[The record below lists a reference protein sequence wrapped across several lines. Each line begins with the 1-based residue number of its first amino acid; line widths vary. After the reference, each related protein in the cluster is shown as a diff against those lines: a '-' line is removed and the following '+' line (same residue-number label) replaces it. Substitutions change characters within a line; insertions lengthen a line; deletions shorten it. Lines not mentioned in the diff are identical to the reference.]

1 MATAVSISPSMRE
14 IMRIPIDVS
23 MSTHAKIDWLPNF
36 WNRLIRPHAT
46 RNMIAQTIC
55 MTTLPDVGLPFM
67 RSDNWKKPSAE
78 MSSAKM
84 ICRR

>member
-1 MATAVSISPSMRE
+1 
-14 IMRIPIDVS
+14 
-23 MSTHAKIDWLPNF
+23 
-36 WNRLIRPHAT
+36 
-46 RNMIAQTIC
+46 MIAQTIC